1 MKHFPLID
9 HRAILFCCAVNGP
22 FMGGNRQINKD
33 RGGGGGGREGGD
45 RQTERTATKR
55 ETLTEFYKLQKTCFQ
70 ETVYAAIINNIVK

>member
-1 MKHFPLID
+1 MD
-9 HRAILFCCAVNGP
+9 HSWEGTDKLTKTEVGE
-22 FMGGNRQINKD
+22 GGE
-33 RGGGGGGREGGD
+33 REGGD